1 MWDFYSTTAAF
12 PAVRVS
18 PAAETALDHERM
30 FAMKKTVRAAVLPPA
45 VIGKPDAGVDG
56 VTGASVRSGLAEKTV
71 IVG

>member
-1 MWDFYSTTAAF
+1 
-12 PAVRVS
+12 
-18 PAAETALDHERM
+18 
-30 FAMKKTVRAAVLPPA
+30 MKKTVRAAVQLLA